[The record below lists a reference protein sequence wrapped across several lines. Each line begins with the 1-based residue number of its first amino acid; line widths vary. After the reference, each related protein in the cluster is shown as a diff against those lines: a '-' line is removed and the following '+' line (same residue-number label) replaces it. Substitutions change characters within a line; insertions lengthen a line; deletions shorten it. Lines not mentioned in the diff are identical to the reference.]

1 MARTGWEQIGG
12 CALFSGLFWSGS
24 PRSALKSRRP
34 IIGADLFATLAH
46 GGDEIIL
53 GSGMLPPPNCHDI
66 AFGVSGIDVENM
78 LIAWRLGIGAH
89 VGHLQDSQCQS
100 SNYQNMVFVF
110 MTRPSGAA
118 P

>member
-1 MARTGWEQIGG
+1 V
-12 CALFSGLFWSGS
+12 
-24 PRSALKSRRP
+24 
-34 IIGADLFATLAH
+34 IINADLFATLAH

-89 VGHLQDSQCQS
+89 VGHHQDSQCQS